1 MTTNRVNPYQEE
13 RKQSAVKLRRLE
25 ALQRLMEFDMNSL
38 QMYADSVAED
48 RQRLTQLVSKN
59 LPAH

>member
-25 ALQRLMEFDMNSL
+25 ALERLLEFDMNSL

-48 RQRLTQLVSKN
+48 RQRLTQLVSTN
-59 LPAH
+59 LQAH

>member
-1 MTTNRVNPYQEE
+1 MTTNRVDPNQEE

-25 ALQRLMEFDMNSL
+25 ALERLLEFDMNSL

-48 RQRLTQLVSKN
+48 RQRLTQLVSTN
-59 LPAH
+59 LQAH

>member
-1 MTTNRVNPYQEE
+1 MTTNRVDPNQEE

-25 ALQRLMEFDMNSL
+25 ALERLLEFDMNSL
-38 QMYADSVAED
+38 QMYADSLAED

>member
-1 MTTNRVNPYQEE
+1 MTTNRVDSNQEE

-25 ALQRLMEFDMNSL
+25 ALERLLDFDMNSL